1 MFSYLSGTIT
11 HGAERTIHLE
21 VQGVGFLL
29 QVPDSTVFP
38 LEKRVHVFTHM
49 VWNQEQGPSLFG
61 FISELEKTVFTLII
75 SCSGIGPKIALA
87 TLAELGAQGFL
98 EAIHMGDEK
107 RLSKVSGIGAKKAE
121 QIIVHLKHK
130 VARLIESG
138 VDLGDA
144 QHIVEL
150 QTLAQALESLN
161 YSRSEINNAM
171 QYVQKNYNQTNSTFD
186 TLLRQALSYLTKQ
199 V

>member
-11 HGAERTIHLE
+11 HGAERTISLD
-21 VQGVGFLL
+21 VRGVGFQL
-29 QVPDSTVFP
+29 QVPDSTAFP
-38 LEKRVHVFTHM
+38 LNKITHVFTHM
-49 VWNQEQGPSLFG
+49 VWNQDQGPSLFG
-61 FISELEKTVFTLII
+61 FVTELEKTVFILII
-75 SCSGIGPKIALA
+75 SCSGIGPKIGLSLLA
-87 TLAELGAQGFL
+87 DLGAQGFL
-98 EAIHMGDEK
+98 ESIQMGDDK

-144 QHIVEL
+144 HHVVEL
-150 QTLAQALESLN
+150 QTVAQALESLN
-161 YSRSEINNAM
+161 YSRNEINNAM
-171 QYVQKNYNQTNSTFD
+171 HYIQKNYDQTRGSFD
-186 TLLRQALSYLTKQ
+186 MLLRQALSYLTKQ